1 MANRIFPTIAPFIR
15 AIFGQD
21 DNDDFRVARVDY
33 NGGLFAGA
41 FGAYNSVWNE
51 WVSVSAPS
59 GGSVS
64 VNTSTVPSGYLY
76 VAQIATG
83 MLMDATPRLT
93 AISKIVG
100 SSWYML
106 ARSTAT
112 PAYGALS
119 FYQTL
124 VLAPGEC
131 LNFSA
136 ENLASGA
143 SLIFSV
149 CGYKVR
155 LT

>member
-33 NGGLFAGA
+33 NGGLLSGP
-41 FGAYNSVWNE
+41 FGAYHDVWNE
-51 WVSVSAPS
+51 TVTAAFPS
-59 GGSVS
+59 GGSGSVS
-64 VNTSTVPSGYLY
+64 TGVVPSGYLY

-83 MLMDATPRLT
+83 VLIDTSPRLT
-93 AISKIVG
+93 NIRKTVG
-100 SSWYML
+100 GTTYIL
-106 ARSTAT
+106 ARNTST
-112 PAYGALS
+112 PANGALS

-131 LNFSA
+131 LRFDTES
-136 ENLASGA
+136 LSSGA
-143 SLIFSV
+143 SLIFYV